1 MTSVTGKARCKCEG
15 DPLTNRKPRR
25 TCLFYCRSIS
35 SSFSFFV
42 PFQSLYIL
50 HTMADGFVV
59 PPSATPETDAQH
71 RLRGPI
77 HAQRHV
83 RVVCI
88 GAGASGLLMA
98 YKLQKHFS
106 NYSLQIYE
114 KNAEVSGTWYEVS
127 CFPIRMYNIH

>member
-1 MTSVTGKARCKCEG
+1 
-15 DPLTNRKPRR
+15 
-25 TCLFYCRSIS
+25 
-35 SSFSFFV
+35 
-42 PFQSLYIL
+42 
-50 HTMADGFVV
+50 MADGFLA
-59 PPSATPETDAQH
+59 PSPARPETDVQR

-106 NYSLQIYE
+106 NYNLQVYE
-114 KNAEVSGTWYEVS
+114 KNSEVSGTWFENRY
-127 CFPIRMYNIH
+127 PG